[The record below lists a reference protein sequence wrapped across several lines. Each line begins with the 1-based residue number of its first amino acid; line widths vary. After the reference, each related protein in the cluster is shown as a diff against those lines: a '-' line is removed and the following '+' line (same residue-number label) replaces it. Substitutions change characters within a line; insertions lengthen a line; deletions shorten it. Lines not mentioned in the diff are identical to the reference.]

1 MACNLFQDMK
11 KYTGSL
17 IKDME
22 RWSKI
27 VIPIFFLIFN
37 IIYWSVYAS
46 QFFDDKFKYDWV
58 KVHKK

>member
-1 MACNLFQDMK
+1 MK